1 MSKLIQTQLSSVSIK
16 VMVCLVLLTINTA
29 CIAQNLELA
38 SAVKVLST
46 GPIPYVQC
54 TATFPQGTTGHTI
67 IWERK
72 SKVLFVNGVPRAA
85 TSFRYNASYLQQ
97 SPWTYTSILDIND
110 VVKLDE
116 GLYICDMQ
124 YWQDMNKISLT
135 DETYLAI
142 HQYLPAENYPKCNLV
157 ISSQASFFGGNSVTF
172 TCLAGDSNPGVKL
185 RLALNR
191 TDGSENQFGPTSGN
205 GNVSGTIRVPASEGN
220 VTFICYMTSDLFK
233 TAIRTCSVGPIK
245 VDSPDNEII
254 PSTKSVS
261 LTEPMPST
269 KFENSAISNSALAN
283 RFSSPAITGGAAG
296 FCLILLLL
304 MVIIFIVIR
313 KQTNNKNSNS
323 SANRSDHLLDN
334 VYSSQTA
341 QPSTD
346 QESGTYAYSDV
357 QNTSISVLRKPN
369 TSNAIE
375 NAEVY
380 ERSPAQT
387 QTKQPSNQD
396 RDMYAYTDV
405 SNSGTSDST
414 KSNLTDNYYYA
425 GTALSKPEKGFN
437 VSSYSQ
443 VSKSFKHIESRNEAD
458 DGQDS
463 EMVENMQI
471 LTVYECDGTNI
482 PSRIERWIVPF
493 QDPEHTKI
501 NS

>member
-1 MSKLIQTQLSSVSIK
+1 MEILMSKLIQTLLLSVSIK
-16 VMVCLVLLTINTA
+16 LMLCLVLVTIKTA
-29 CIAQNLELA
+29 CIAQELELA

-67 IWERK
+67 IWERNNK
-72 SKVLFVNGVPRAA
+72 ILFVNGVPRLD
-85 TSFRYNASYLQQ
+85 TSSRYNASYFQQ
-97 SPWTYTSILDIND
+97 SPWTYTSILHIND
-110 VVKLDE
+110 AVKQDE
-116 GLYICDMQ
+116 GLYVCDMQ
-124 YWQDMNKISLT
+124 YWQDINKISLA
-135 DETYLAI
+135 DATYLTI

-172 TCLAGDSNPGVKL
+172 TCLAGDSNPSVKL
-185 RLALNR
+185 RQALNR

-220 VTFICYMTSDLFK
+220 VTFICYMSSDLFK

-261 LTEPMPST
+261 LTELMPST
-269 KFENSAISNSALAN
+269 KLKNSAISDSALAN
-283 RFSSPAITGGAAG
+283 RFSSPVITGGAAG
-296 FCLILLLL
+296 GCLILLLS
-304 MVIIFIVIR
+304 MVFIFIVIR

-323 SANRSDHLLDN
+323 SANRSDHLLDS
-334 VYSSQTA
+334 VYSSHAA
-341 QPSTD
+341 QASTNQD
-346 QESGTYAYSDV
+346 GGTYAYSDV
-357 QNTSISVLRKPN
+357 QNTSISALRKPN
-369 TSNAIE
+369 SSNAIA

-387 QTKQPSNQD
+387 QTNQD
-396 RDMYAYTDV
+396 SDMYAYTDV

-414 KSNLTDNYYYA
+414 KSNSTDNYEYT
-425 GTALSKPEKGFN
+425 GTTLSKPDSGFN
-437 VSSYSQ
+437 FPTYSQ
-443 VSKSFKHIESRNEAD
+443 VNKSFKHIESRNEAD
-458 DGQDS
+458 DRHNSG
-463 EMVENMQI
+463 MVENMQI
-471 LTVYECDGTNI
+471 VTVYECDGTNI
-482 PSRIERWIVPF
+482 PSRIERWLVPF